1 MDKQALIRDIKAHVG
16 GGAFITPT
24 QTAKYMRLSTSRMPE
39 LLEGLEHIKTGR
51 GRQYFIP
58 DVVARILDKTEM

>member
-1 MDKQALIRDIKAHVG
+1 MDKQALTKDIKAYVG

-24 QTAKYMRLSTSRMPE
+24 QTAKYMRLSVSRMPD

-51 GRQYFIP
+51 GKQYFIP
-58 DVVARILDKTEM
+58 DVVGRILEKAEM